1 MPPVLILGGIS
12 GAGMLT
18 VLEAY
23 RPILM
28 VVTFGLLGLAF
39 YLTYRPRRVAAGKGP
54 ARIMAMNKVMLW
66 AVTAVAVFFLFCP
79 QYLTHLVSADGGFTA
94 DMNRT
99 VLTVEGMTCPG

>member
-1 MPPVLILGGIS
+1 
-12 GAGMLT
+12 MLT

-28 VVTFGLLGLAF
+28 VVTFGFLGVAF
-39 YLTYRPRRVAAGKGP
+39 YLTYRPRRVAARKGP

-79 QYLTHLVSADGGFTA
+79 QYLTGLVSADGGFTA

-99 VLTVEGMTCPG
+99 VLNVEGMTCPG